1 MADEPINELIPIPD
15 GGDAEAKPLRQN
27 FTYLD
32 NQIKSLKSNLDNKVT
47 TSSIDGAN
55 GICPLNSNRKIPD
68 GNIDYTNIDKK
79 ITTLGNTCVK
89 TSGNQTVA
97 GNKTFSGKST
107 FSGTVLVPNSSGT
120 KTACSTVGISTSAK
134 GYMRL
139 GNGFI
144 IQWGKGTLAK
154 NAWKITDKFALTFPH
169 SCRSIIAMHNSSQ
182 ANNAAICATHVNS
195 ASEFTITVNGTW
207 DGGTMSYFW
216 IAVGY

>member
-47 TSSIDGAN
+47 TSSIDAAN
-55 GICPLNSNRKIPD
+55 GICPLNANRKIPD

-97 GNKTFSGKST
+97 GNKTFTGTST
-107 FSGTVLVPNSSGT
+107 FSGTTKVPASTATGTALRLSGRGTYSIELGDGTIINWGHKSTPSRTAKYDINFQIAFSNTNYSLILAPYNSGGWGT
-120 KTACSTVGISTSAK
+120 VTPCITKLAK
-134 GYMRL
+134 G
-139 GNGFI
+139 
-144 IQWGKGTLAK
+144 
-154 NAWKITDKFALTFPH
+154 
-169 SCRSIIAMHNSSQ
+169 S
-182 ANNAAICATHVNS
+182 AT
-195 ASEFTITVNGTW
+195 IMGD
-207 DGGTMSYFW
+207 DGRVIYW
-216 IAVGY
+216 IAVGR